1 MALTPQYA
9 AIPKTGIAAIS
20 TANTNRDGTGTIG
33 TVFTAAA
40 GNGSRID
47 RIIVAATGTTTAG
60 MVRIYIYNGTSSY
73 LYDEVT
79 VDAVTPSSTVAAF
92 RYDNTNVNIVLPPTY
107 SLKASTAK
115 GETFNVIAIG
125 GDY

>member
-20 TANTNRDGTGTIG
+20 TANTNRDGTGALG
-33 TVFTAAA
+33 TVFTAAP

-47 RIIVAATGTTTAG
+47 RIIVAATGTSTAG
-60 MVRIYIYNGTSSY
+60 MVRIYIDDGTTPY

-79 VDAVTPSSTVAAF
+79 VDAVTPSNTVAAF

-115 GETFNVIAIG
+115 GETFNIIAFG

>member
-20 TANTNRDGTGTIG
+20 TANANRDGTGTLG

-107 SLKASTAK
+107 SLKASTAN
-115 GETFNVIAIG
+115 GEAFNVIALG